1 LFKVVT
7 GVVLSSLW
15 MPREF
20 EARADALSKI
30 KDHDDWM
37 VNPAIFRWA
46 DPWIAGGWRHTRDRF
61 ATDKN
66 CLVFDSSGAPSFNS
80 AWHCPGTSGVDTF
93 GQTDWREH
101 INWCNPPF
109 RMIGRLLLFLQAER
123 AAASIVAPVWTFQ
136 PWWVLLC
143 PDGVHLA
150 DCVVQWTE
158 LQPSADT
165 FLPGLGR
172 ANEGGVGLPD
182 FRVLL
187 LRVSFDEREP
197 AGPGPRCTLGGCM
210 ACDWG
215 RGMRWGLPFMQAS

>member
-1 LFKVVT
+1 
-7 GVVLSSLW
+7 
-15 MPREF
+15 M
-20 EARADALSKI
+20 
-30 KDHDDWM
+30 
-37 VNPAIFRWA
+37 
-46 DPWIAGGWRHTRDRF
+46 
-61 ATDKN
+61 
-66 CLVFDSSGAPSFNS
+66 
-80 AWHCPGTSGVDTF
+80 
-93 GQTDWREH
+93 
-101 INWCNPPF
+101 
-109 RMIGRLLLFLQAER
+109 
-123 AAASIVAPVWTFQ
+123 
-136 PWWVLLC
+136 LC

-172 ANEGGVGLPD
+172 SSEGGVGLPD

-197 AGPGPRCTLGGCM
+197 AAPGPRCTLGGCR